1 MTLVAVPI
9 EVEDPRDV
17 ATALEQAQQAKSGG
31 ADLVEF
37 RIDVLVEHA
46 EGVTAARRLVQES
59 PLPVLLTCRSDAEG
73 GAWRGEETDRVSF
86 LEAVGTAEVAPQ
98 FLDFEEAAW
107 SRSANIRQKVRLVV
121 NHPQQVRP
129 DRARLVLSKH
139 DFDGRPQDL
148 TSRTASMAVDADV
161 VKVAWTARSLRDCLE
176 AFELPGLLGV
186 PTVALCMG
194 PFGLPSRV
202 LAPKFGGFLT
212 FAALDADSAT
222 APGQPTLSQL
232 MDLYRFRSIDTNTE
246 VYGVAGWPVEHSKSP
261 AFHNQAFAEQQRN
274 AVYLPLPIAPDATA
288 FVATLDAWLAHPGL
302 DLRGLSVT
310 LPHKETLASFVAE
323 RGGICDE
330 ATRLSGAANTLQVDA
345 SGQLHAFNTD
355 VTAIEEALSERVN
368 LQGQSALVL
377 GAGGVARAATAA
389 LLRLGATVRVMN
401 RTAARAEALAASF
414 EGPVEVVTEPG
425 SVAAVVQ
432 CTSVGMSTGPD
443 PKGCPVDPAMLP
455 NNAVLL
461 ETVYE
466 PAFTPLREAFSQA
479 GGLSIGGLE
488 MFRRQ
493 AAAQCRLWTGQEP
506 GAEALAVLDDS

>member
-9 EVEDPRDV
+9 EVEYPNDV
-17 ATALEQAQQAKSGG
+17 EAALENAARAKSGG

-37 RIDVLVEHA
+37 RIDLLVEHPD
-46 EGVTAARRLVQES
+46 GVPAARKLVHES

-73 GAWRGEETDRVSF
+73 GAWRGEEIDRVSF
-86 LEAVGTAEVAPQ
+86 LEAVGTAECAPQ

-121 NHPQQVRP
+121 EHPQQVRP
-129 DRARLVLSKH
+129 ERARLVLSKH
-139 DFDGRPQDL
+139 DFDGRPHDL
-148 TSRTASMAVDADV
+148 TSRIASMAVDADV

-176 AFELPGLLGV
+176 AFEMPGLLGV

-202 LAPKFGGFLT
+202 LSPKFGGFLT
-212 FAALDADSAT
+212 FAALDVDSST
-222 APGQPTLSQL
+222 APGQPTLAQL

-261 AFHNQAFAEQQRN
+261 AFHNQVFAEQHRN
-274 AVYLPLPIAPDATA
+274 AVYLPLPIAPDPTA
-288 FVATLDAWLAHPGL
+288 FVATLEAWLSHPGL

-310 LPHKETLASFVAE
+310 LPHKETLASFITE

-330 ATRLSGAANTLQVDA
+330 PTLLSGAANTLRVDG

-355 VTAIEEALSERVN
+355 VLAIEEALSERVD
-368 LQGQSALVL
+368 LQGESALVL

-389 LLRLGATVRVMN
+389 LLRLGAEVLVMN
-401 RTAARAEALAASF
+401 RTAARAEQLAASF
-414 EGPVEVVTEPG
+414 EGPVKVVTEPG
-425 SVAAVVQ
+425 RVAAVVQ

-443 PKGCPVDPAMLP
+443 PQGCPIDPSMLP
-455 NNAVLL
+455 GDAVLL

-466 PAFTPLREAFSQA
+466 PAFTPIREAFSQA
-479 GGLSIGGLE
+479 GGQSIGGLE
-488 MFRRQ
+488 MFQRQ
-493 AAAQCRLWTGQEP
+493 ASAQSRLWTGQEP
-506 GAEALAVLDDS
+506 GPAALAVLDDS